1 MTSRLL
7 VRQQQQHQRC
17 RPSTRYMQRILRGEI
32 TTNTTTVITYS
43 QRQQQQRYIGNHTSD
58 VMKTRLGRSPSAL
71 SPSKYNFLTYQ
82 RLLQRQYQR
91 QSRSLYTEATKQQE
105 IPVYDSANTSLWMTA
120 LFATATCLTGSA
132 IMYTSLEGPNQQ
144 QRQQQ
149 QQIHTATTTSTNSTD
164 DIKHIPNETSYK
176 KSFTGTT
183 ASTIRDMFHK
193 QVVQATSSFA
203 FTVTS
208 NATIPSQSS
217 TDTDIHVNHMDSSN
231 ANHPQH
237 SSTTTT
243 TRRDT
248 DSGTTKL
255 STHMTSSSSSSSPR
269 NVMIQNRRSLRG
281 RSLHAK
287 YRVDWNTVLGEG
299 AYGTVYP
306 GRLRAT
312 GEKVAIKKIS
322 RHYTT
327 TNTFQAETDG
337 LQRIYDN
344 GGHPNISG
352 LRDMYEDS
360 THYYLILDLVT
371 GGEMFEHLIQYGAYS
386 EADAARLVHEIA
398 SALAF
403 IHGVGVVH
411 ADLKPEN
418 LLLSTKNRLDGTIKM
433 IDFGC
438 AVVSDDNDLLL
449 DDDDDADN
457 DTNSGTC
464 RNNNSTMKKKK
475 TIKTVRTSNTPS
487 SIGTTA
493 YWPPERF
500 SMNDGER
507 SKHDFN
513 ITPAMDM
520 WSVGV
525 ILYIMLTGVHPF
537 DVRGIST
544 DIEIERTIRANPKP
558 PLDKELVG
566 HLSDSVIDL
575 ILKLMEPDP
584 NKRITAYQMLQHPW
598 ARGETALTERIPDS
612 DKKLSKFKD
621 VRANLEAGM
630 FSVLVSQGHSD
641 VRLSEAKVGK
651 KHHGRRNASSNG
663 KSQSVTGSSSSDDEM
678 DDYEEDVNDDDT
690 DSRRQNDGTAHIM
703 QRAFAFFDATGKGFV
718 TSDDLERVANERTST
733 KVSSNDTKEYVQTTA
748 ESTANMLSLS
758 QFNKL
763 FSGMRHK
770 HYPRGHYIFHAGEK
784 GDAMYFLSSGK
795 VEIQTRKG
803 QLVAILRSGDFF
815 GEGSL
820 LNEETLRFTSAKCS
834 TPVDVIEIKRTDFD
848 RYMGVSEKARHELKL
863 KWRAR
868 SLTYAKNLLRLQEN
882 VKARDF
888 KKGDIIY
895 REGDLS
901 TSMYRVDDE
910 QGGELE
916 VSHGNNVVHRYT
928 AGDSFGE
935 SSLLFKRP
943 RSSTVTCTSDT
954 CRLYEMK
961 GEDFFAVIEASPE
974 MASALR
980 NMCRKRLF
988 KKAVKAYS
996 LQKKGGLTDDDIVAA
1011 FYDADI
1017 DGTGALNLEEV
1028 RRIFHQMEPEYPMSE
1043 IKALLEFVDVDEDG
1057 QITLEEFKRLFR
1069 QFEDEKV

>member
-1 MTSRLL
+1 MTARSLLRRQRSCRSVLTRCVSNTASKPVASRGNVITNASTGNEVHHSYRTRYSTCNHVSSLFRFTRNDSYVL
-7 VRQQQQHQRC
+7 RHPQLSWRFYHRNLRSEGAAKTNSNTLFMLQQH
-17 RPSTRYMQRILRGEI
+17 P
-32 TTNTTTVITYS
+32 
-43 QRQQQQRYIGNHTSD
+43 
-58 VMKTRLGRSPSAL
+58 PAL
-71 SPSKYNFLTYQ
+71 SSSSSST
-82 RLLQRQYQR
+82 
-91 QSRSLYTEATKQQE
+91 
-105 IPVYDSANTSLWMTA
+105 IWMTA
-120 LFATATCLTGSA
+120 LIAAATCLTGSA
-132 IMYTSLEGPNQQ
+132 LLMETSLEQD
-144 QRQQQ
+144 
-149 QQIHTATTTSTNSTD
+149 TKTETTLPVHQKQSNDCATSTLQ
-164 DIKHIPNETSYK
+164 P
-176 KSFTGTT
+176 
-183 ASTIRDMFHK
+183 
-193 QVVQATSSFA
+193 QVIQATSLSFSP
-203 FTVTS
+203 S
-208 NATIPSQSS
+208 NEHEAS
-217 TDTDIHVNHMDSSN
+217 H
-231 ANHPQH
+231 
-237 SSTTTT
+237 
-243 TRRDT
+243 
-248 DSGTTKL
+248 
-255 STHMTSSSSSSSPR
+255 HMTHRVTGNGVTLASTPTSSSPR
-269 NVMIQNRRSLRG
+269 NVMLQSRRSLRG
-281 RSLHAK
+281 RSLNAK
-287 YRVDWNTVLGEG
+287 YRVDWSTVLGEG
-299 AYGTVYP
+299 AYGTVHP

-322 RHYTT
+322 RHFTT
-327 TNTFQAETDG
+327 SNTFQAETDA
-337 LQRIYDN
+337 LQRIFDN

-360 THYYLILDLVT
+360 THYYLILDLVS

-438 AVVSDDNDLLL
+438 AVVSDEVEENVNDDNV
-449 DDDDDADN
+449 DADGN
-457 DTNSGTC
+457 IIPAL
-464 RNNNSTMKKKK
+464 KKK
-475 TIKTVRTSNTPS
+475 ITVQKIRAKKKAS

-500 SMNDGER
+500 SLNDDER
-507 SKHDFN
+507 GKQDFDV
-513 ITPAMDM
+513 TPAMDM

-537 DVRGIST
+537 DVRGVST
-544 DIEIERTIRANPKP
+544 DAEIERTIRANPRP
-558 PLDKELVG
+558 PLDKALVG

-575 ILKLMEPDP
+575 ILKLMERDP
-584 NKRITAYQMLQHPW
+584 NKRISAYEMLQHPW
-598 ARGETALTERIPDS
+598 VRGETALKERIPDS

-621 VRANLEAGM
+621 VRYNLEAGM
-630 FSVLVSQGHSD
+630 FSVLISQGHSD
-641 VRLSEAKVGK
+641 VRLSEAKVGTKRRK
-651 KHHGRRNASSNG
+651 KDGTICLTVHG
-663 KSQSVTGSSSSDDEM
+663 DE
-678 DDYEEDVNDDDT
+678 DEEDFDDD
-690 DSRRQNDGTAHIM
+690 DDGRQRNDGTAHIM
-703 QRAFAFFDATGKGFV
+703 QRAFSFFDAAGKGFV

-748 ESTANMLSLS
+748 SSANMLSLS

-803 QLVAILRSGDFF
+803 QLVALLRSGDFF

-820 LNEETLRFTSAKCS
+820 LDEEKLRFTSAKCS
-834 TPVDVIEIKRTDFD
+834 TPVDVIEIKRDDFD
-848 RYMGVSEKARHELKL
+848 RYMGVSQKARQELRL

-868 SLTYAKNLLRLQEN
+868 SLAYAKNLLRLQEN

-888 KKGDIIY
+888 KKGDIVY
-895 REGDLS
+895 KEGDLS
-901 TSMYRVDDE
+901 ASMYRVDDE
-910 QGGELE
+910 TGGELE
-916 VSHGNNVVHRYT
+916 VSHGANVVHRYV

-943 RSSTVTCTSDT
+943 RSSTVTCASDT

-961 GEDFFAVIEASPE
+961 GEDFLAVIEASPE
-974 MASALR
+974 MASSLR

-996 LQKKGGLTDDDIVAA
+996 LQKKGGLTDADIVAA

-1017 DGTGALNLEEV
+1017 DGTGSLNLEEV
-1028 RRIFHQMEPEYPMSE
+1028 RRIFHQMEPEFPMSE
-1043 IKALLEFVDVDEDG
+1043 IKALLEFVDLDEDG